1 MELNLRPTFSLDLPE
16 PCSRVTA
23 RLRAGLEAQPVW
35 VKWSRVPGA
44 RQEESCEGVFA
55 WIAMPESDR
64 QFFSPWLQ
72 LSVMPQPD
80 GSTQLFGRF
89 SPKPAVWTGFAL
101 AYLFFGCA
109 TFFSGM
115 VGLSQMMVKLTPWAF
130 YVTGASVVIIVAL
143 YLVSQTGKG
152 LANRQMASIRAA
164 IDAAVAADDAR

>member
-1 MELNLRPTFSLDLPE
+1 MVLNLRPTFSLDVPE

-23 RLRAGLEAQPVW
+23 RLRAGLAAQPVW

-44 RQEESCEGVFA
+44 RQEESCDGVFA
-55 WIAMPESDR
+55 WIALPESDR
-64 QFFSPWLQ
+64 QFWSPWLQ

-115 VGLSQMMVKLTPWAF
+115 VGLSQMMLKMTPWAL
-130 YVTGASVVIIVAL
+130 YATGTAVAIIAGL

-152 LANRQMASIRAA
+152 LANRQMATIRAA
-164 IDAAVAADDAR
+164 VDSALKD